1 MKNLLAWIVQLFRD
15 QRGEVGV
22 DPADDPSDADTE
34 KVDQGDKVDEDDK
47 DGELTITPEIEP
59 DEKDKEKDKVEAEKK
74 LTDLEFD
81 KSELQNQLTSLEEEK
96 KSWKVASY
104 EARQKAKE
112 AKPEKSEKPF
122 TDANLRQILADNPDD
137 SEIQFNV
144 LKYMSE
150 QAAKGISDKAV
161 NAAEMNRKAETMNTR
176 VQGRYPTILEP
187 DSEMRRDVDKIKGD
201 LGLEDHPYGDYF
213 AVGVRVFEDLPDLL
227 DYAYKSGK
235 EDKLKDSAEEK
246 RKQDIQSKKLPS
258 SKASTS
264 KLSEG
269 LTAGQEETAKQMGL
283 TKEQIPLY
291 QKLVGKKPRIV
302 SVED

>member
-1 MKNLLAWIVQLFRD
+1 MYELLTWALELLKD
-15 QRGEVGV
+15 QRGEIGV
-22 DPADDPSDADTE
+22 DPADDTSDIDDD
-34 KVDQGDKVDEDDK
+34 KVDQGDKVDEGDE
-47 DGELTITPEIEP
+47 DGELTITPEIET
-59 DEKDKEKDKVEAEKK
+59 DEKAKEKEKVEAEKRF
-74 LTDLEFD
+74 TDVETEKED
-81 KSELQNQLTSLEEEK
+81 LQTQLTLLEEEK
-96 KSWKVASY
+96 KSWKKVNY
-104 EARQKAKE
+104 EARQKAKDI
-112 AKPEKSEKPF
+112 KPEKDEKPF
-122 TDANLRQILADNPDD
+122 TDANLRKILEENPDD

-161 NAAEMNRKAETMNTR
+161 NAAEMNRKAETMTTR
-176 VQGRYPTILEP
+176 LHDRYPTIMEP

-201 LGLEDHPYGDYF
+201 LGLNDHPYGDYF

-235 EDKLKDSAEEK
+235 EDKLKDGAEEK

-258 SKASTS
+258 SKTSTT
-264 KLSEG
+264 KLSES
-269 LTAGQEETAKQMGL
+269 LTAEQSETAKQMGL
-283 TKEQIPLY
+283 TKEQMPLY